1 MERTFIPI
9 SQVENQPRHEK
20 LKMTVLNGQPETF
33 RSIQG
38 EGRNLGQDVVFCR
51 LSECNLNC
59 QWSPEEHQK
68 VLMAD
73 WSFRMLKDVEVGD
86 EIIGVAMV
94 KEGRHNVLVRTKVI
108 NKSTE
113 TVNNLYKLTTTKGQ
127 ILLDE
132 HDRIWLTGNRGAVHS
147 GWRNILKVKKG
158 QSLRQLFSMPQDK
171 TDSFYKGWLVGSIEG
186 DGTVWWNGN
195 PMRMRFT
202 VSEDEYVERF
212 YELAKKYGAD
222 VKLGEH
228 KATGFDGKLRV
239 YRAVTGRYDSF
250 ELATR
255 SDVDDDFKAGYLAG
269 MFDSEGSRGVNSMF
283 QISQSK
289 SVNPE
294 KWQKIKDYL
303 TDLNFTVSESDKG
316 FRLKGGLPEVY
327 RFFTMCTPYMSRKK
341 DTVLGQA
348 VRGISQI
355 VSVEKVE
362 GGTIVHLTT
371 ETANLVVNGMLLH
384 NCDTPN
390 SWCYTQNKA
399 DNHEDGIVYDRV
411 ANQTEASIDDLVD
424 TIKSYDE
431 PHIVITG
438 GEPLLQQRT
447 LPDFIKKLR
456 DENPDFYVEIETN
469 GTICPNNEMAE
480 LVNQWN
486 VSPKLSNSGDSQR
499 RRIKAKAL
507 QKFTE
512 LPNADFKFVVSNEED
527 IEEILTLLD
536 EYEVPADRVFL
547 MPLGRTRE
555 ELAET
560 EPLVKELAEML
571 NMNFSTREHIN
582 RWGDKRGV

>member
-1 MERTFIPI
+1 MEKQFIPI
-9 SQVENQPRHEK
+9 TPIGVEKEA
-20 LKMTVLNGQPETF
+20 LKMTVLNGQPEIF
-33 RSIQG
+33 HSIQG

-51 LSECNLNC
+51 LSECSLAC
-59 QWSPEEHQK
+59 SWSPEEHQK

-73 WSFRMLKDVEVGD
+73 WSFKMLKDVEIGD
-86 EIIGVAMV
+86 EIIGVAEGKKKKHNFLV
-94 KEGRHNVLVRTKVI
+94 KTRIV

-113 TVNNLYKLTTTKGQ
+113 VVDNLYKLTTTKGE

-132 HDRIWLTGNRGAVHS
+132 HDRVWLAGNYGRVRG
-147 GWRNILKVKKG
+147 GWRNILRVNEG
-158 QSLRQLFSMPQDK
+158 DNIRQLFSIPQDK

-195 PMRMRFT
+195 SMRMRFA

-212 YELAKKYGAD
+212 YELAKRYGAD

-228 KATGFDGKLRV
+228 KARGFSGDLRV
-239 YRAVTGRYDSF
+239 YKAVTSRYDSF
-250 ELATR
+250 ELATKTEIT
-255 SDVDDDFKAGYLAG
+255 DEFKAGYLAG
-269 MFDSEGSRGVNSMF
+269 MFDSEGSRGVNSAF
-283 QISQSK
+283 HIAQSK
-289 SVNPE
+289 SANPE
-294 KWQKIKDYL
+294 KWQRIKDYL
-303 TDLNFTVSESDKG
+303 TDLGFAISESDKG

-327 RFFTMCTPYMSRKK
+327 RFFATCTPYLSRKK

-348 VRGISQI
+348 VRGFSQI
-355 VSVEKVE
+355 ISVEKVE
-362 GGTIVHLTT
+362 GGTVVHLTT
-371 ETANLVVNGMLLH
+371 ETANLIVNGMLLH
-384 NCDTPN
+384 NCDSPQ
-390 SWCYTQNKA
+390 SWCYTQSKA
-399 DNHEDGIVYDRV
+399 NQHEDGVVYDR
-411 ANQTEASIDDLVD
+411 AENQTQVSIDDLVESV
-424 TIKSYDE
+424 KSYDE

-438 GEPLLQQRT
+438 GEPLLQQRV
-447 LPDFIKKLR
+447 LPAFIKKLR
-456 DENPDFYVEIETN
+456 NENPDFYVEIETN
-469 GTICPNNEMAE
+469 GTIRPNDEMAE

-486 VSPKLSNSGDSQR
+486 VSPKLSNSGDSER

-512 LPNADFKFVVSNEED
+512 LPNADFKFVVSSEQD
-527 IEEILTLLD
+527 VEEILTLLD

-560 EPLVKELAEML
+560 EPLVKELAQTL